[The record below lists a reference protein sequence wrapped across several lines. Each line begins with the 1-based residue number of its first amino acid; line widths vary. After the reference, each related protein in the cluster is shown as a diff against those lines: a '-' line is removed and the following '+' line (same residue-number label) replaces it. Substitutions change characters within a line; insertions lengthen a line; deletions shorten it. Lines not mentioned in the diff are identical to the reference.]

1 MKYNPQRVVDF
12 NAPFLYLLLLH
23 HTETM
28 GSDEMDCSLFFIVNS
43 SRPRLWL
50 LEQQPQIVLV
60 VPAQLYM

>member
-1 MKYNPQRVVDF
+1 MRGVECIIFNCYGHFCMKYNPQRVVDF

-43 SRPRLWL
+43 SRPRL
-50 LEQQPQIVLV
+50 
-60 VPAQLYM
+60 